1 MTIDATI
8 DRDPALATRPDRR
21 PERRRH
27 GLRTRWAAIGAA
39 VAVTLGAGAGVR
51 FVTADSGTSSFAPV
65 TPTRILDT
73 RPGVDLGLAG
83 AFVSPS
89 PRDLQVTGN
98 VPTGTTPQ
106 IVVPDGATAV
116 VLNVTVVAPSADGF
130 LSVRPT
136 GTPGPPTTS
145 NLNFEAGDIT
155 PNAVTVALPAS
166 GSIEISYDAFGTAG
180 ATTDVLVDVTGYYV
194 VGGGGGAPGPQ
205 GPQGP
210 AGPHGPSGPQ
220 GPAGPQ
226 GDVGTPAPTDL
237 VPIAMGTVNASDMD
251 DNVTKGVT
259 TVTKAGTGTYQIELS
274 VGAFAATTMPVSIT
288 PRCATPVTFFTGTHF
303 STPARLRVVFQ
314 RSTGAQEGDSIDC
327 AFSFIVFQT

>member
-1 MTIDATI
+1 MNTTIDSDHAPAT
-8 DRDPALATRPDRR
+8 PPDRR
-21 PERRRH
+21 SERHRR

-39 VAVTLGAGAGVR
+39 VAVTLGAGVGIR

-73 RPGVDLGLAG
+73 RPGVDLGLTG
-83 AFVSPS
+83 PFVSPS

-98 VPTGTTPQ
+98 VPTATTPQ

-116 VLNVTVVAPSADGF
+116 VLNVTAVAPAADGF
-130 LSVRPT
+130 ISVRPT

-145 NLNFEAGDIT
+145 NLNFSAGTIV
-155 PNAVTVALPAS
+155 PNAVVVALSAS
-166 GSIEISYDAFGTAG
+166 GSIEITYDAFGTAG

-194 VGGGGGAPGPQ
+194 IGGSGGTPGPQ
-205 GPQGP
+205 GPV
-210 AGPHGPSGPQ
+210 GPQ
-220 GPAGPQ
+220 GEP
-226 GDVGTPAPTDL
+226 GTPAPTDL
-237 VPIAMGTVNASDMD
+237 LPIAMGTVNASVME

-314 RSTGAQEGDSIDC
+314 RSTGDQEGASIDC
-327 AFSFIVFQT
+327 AFSFLVFQN